1 MEGNGPQ
8 GGDRRL
14 EGLVIAGANPVA
26 VDATCARLM
35 GFDPWKLALVREA
48 FAAHRWPLIEGG
60 EADIAPVSNVAK
72 WSRPI
77 GSWTPDDS
85 LRFKPHFGWAGTM
98 EWN

>member
-1 MEGNGPQ
+1 
-8 GGDRRL
+8 
-14 EGLVIAGANPVA
+14 
-26 VDATCARLM
+26 M

-77 GSWTPDDS
+77 GQWSPEDS

-98 EWN
+98 EWT